1 MDVMQELRTIVDQK
15 MAPGVSAAWLHDG
28 VAALTVYGEATW
40 QPTKTPLHS
49 GMLYDLASLTKV
61 IGTTT
66 VFLQALDDGRV
77 GVDDA
82 ISGYLPEFHQPTTFR
97 QALTHTSGLEGYIP
111 HRDELPP
118 KALRQALIT
127 QLKVTG
133 ECDHEVVYRDVN
145 LLLVGW
151 ALENIYGRPIQA
163 LIQQR
168 VLSPLGL
175 QTATFAPDPS
185 RCVPTTYS
193 AAAGLRRGVVHDPK
207 AAILR
212 EHSGAAG
219 LFAGLDDLICFSEF
233 AFARRHADA
242 WPQSFATILRDETTN
257 QLGRSLGWDLRRD
270 AGGRLWLYHT
280 GYTGTFWL
288 IQPQL
293 QESLI
298 VLTNRVHPKPNM
310 AFLAKRDELITNFMA
325 AHS

>member
-1 MDVMQELRTIVDQK
+1 MDVMKAVRTIVDRQL
-15 MAPGVSAAWLHDG
+15 APGVSAAWLHEG
-28 VAALTVYGEATW
+28 VTESEVSGAATW
-40 QPTKTPLHS
+40 LPARTPLHS

-66 VFLQALDDGRV
+66 VFLQAIDEGRV
-77 GVDDA
+77 CADDP
-82 ISGYLPEFHQPTTFR
+82 IRQYLPEFSPATTFR

-111 HRDELPP
+111 HRDELPSQ
-118 KALRQALIT
+118 ALRQALIT
-127 QLKVTG
+127 QLKVTA
-133 ECDHEVVYRDVN
+133 ECDRQVVYRDVN

-151 ALENIYGRPIQA
+151 ALENIYGQPIQP

-168 VLSPLGL
+168 VLTPLGL
-175 QTATFAPDPS
+175 SGATFSPDPA

-193 AAAGLRRGVVHDPK
+193 VAAGLRRGVVHDPK

-219 LFAGLDDLICFSEF
+219 LFASLDDLIRFSEF
-233 AFARRHADA
+233 AFGQHHSPA
-242 WPQSFATILRDETTN
+242 WPQAFVTILRDETKAH
-257 QLGRSLGWDLRRD
+257 LGRSLGWDLRRD

-288 IQPQL
+288 IQPIL
-293 QESLI
+293 REALI

-310 AFLAKRDELITNFMA
+310 AFLPARDELIANFMA